1 MDEWIEI
8 LVAFVNDDKTYNFGT
23 KSAAEMKVATSDATV
38 NIEHDEQ
45 WEKLAALGDVFAGS
59 A

>member
-8 LVAFVNDDKTYNFGT
+8 LVAFVKDDKNYVFGT
-23 KSAAEMKVATSDATV
+23 KSAAEMKVATSDAA
-38 NIEHDEQ
+38 IEIEFDEKF
-45 WEKLAALGDVFAGS
+45 EKLATLGDVFAGK